1 MLIYNIGIFR
11 PAAGCWIV
19 FYKYL
24 IVDQVTFIWLC
35 WWKGWFVEW
44 RVLCWDDQYVLGWW
58 RAIYP
63 WLLRRMIEDHPT
75 PHVMPWFGEP
85 LAITSGAAQA
95 WILILAQRRCN
106 EIVVT
111 LLCKFYNLAG
121 KHPHAQDFE
130 KNTRDRSIAIN
141 RFREGSKNQLI
152 VHYYYRLVIM
162 ERICTE
168 EEDVQRL
175 QSGGRVVLEEE
186 VVLEY

>member
-1 MLIYNIGIFR
+1 M
-11 PAAGCWIV
+11 
-19 FYKYL
+19 
-24 IVDQVTFIWLC
+24 
-35 WWKGWFVEW
+35 
-44 RVLCWDDQYVLGWW
+44 
-58 RAIYP
+58 
-63 WLLRRMIEDHPT
+63 
-75 PHVMPWFGEP
+75 
-85 LAITSGAAQA
+85 
-95 WILILAQRRCN
+95 
-106 EIVVT
+106 T

-175 QSGGRVVLEEE
+175 QSGGRVVLEGE